1 MAVDYF
7 LLITGIEGEST
18 DAKYKGALSVLAYS
32 WGETQTGVAATGGA
46 TGTGRVQM
54 QDFQFTAHVSKAS
67 PKLLLACATG
77 QIIKEVKLVGRRA
90 GGQQLEFMSYTFN
103 DVLISS
109 YQVSGSGGDD
119 GPMDQVSIGFGRLKA
134 EYRAQKPD
142 GSLDVPVTAGW
153 DLKSG
158 RQA

>member
-1 MAVDYF
+1 MAADYF
-7 LLITGIEGEST
+7 LLISGIEGEST
-18 DAKYKGALSVLAYS
+18 DAKFKGALSVLAFS
-32 WGETQTGVAATGGA
+32 WGETQTGTASVGGA
-46 TGTGRVQM
+46 AGAGRVQM
-54 QDFQFTAHVSKAS
+54 QDFQFTAQVSKAS
-67 PKLLLACATG
+67 PKLLLTCATG
-77 QIIKEVKLVGRRA
+77 QILKEVKLVGRRA

-119 GPMDQVSIGFGRLKA
+119 GPMDQVSISFGRLKA

-158 RQA
+158 KQA

>member
-7 LLITGIEGEST
+7 LLISGIEGEST

-32 WGETQTGVAATGGA
+32 WGETQTGVMAGGGGA
-46 TGTGRVQM
+46 GAGKVQM
-54 QDFQFTAHVSKAS
+54 QDFQFTTHVSKAS

-77 QIIKEVKLVGRRA
+77 QALKEVKLVGRKA

-119 GPMDQVSIGFGRLKA
+119 GPMDQVSLTFGRLKA
-134 EYRAQKPD
+134 EYRAQKSD
-142 GSLDVPVTAGW
+142 GSLDAPVTASW

-158 RQA
+158 KQV